1 MEIIITTWFLLS
13 LIVAIWGTAREIG
26 FVGAMIVSVL
36 LSPLAGLVFVLLSPK
51 KMKKVKM

>member
-1 MEIIITTWFLLS
+1 MLS
-13 LIVAIWGTAREIG
+13 LVIALWGSTREIG

-36 LSPLAGLVFVLLSPK
+36 LSPIAGVVFVLLSPR

>member
-1 MEIIITTWFLLS
+1 MSTVLTLWFMLS
-13 LIVAIWGTAREIG
+13 LVIALWGSTREIG

-36 LSPLAGLVFVLLSPK
+36 LSPIAGIVFVLLSPR